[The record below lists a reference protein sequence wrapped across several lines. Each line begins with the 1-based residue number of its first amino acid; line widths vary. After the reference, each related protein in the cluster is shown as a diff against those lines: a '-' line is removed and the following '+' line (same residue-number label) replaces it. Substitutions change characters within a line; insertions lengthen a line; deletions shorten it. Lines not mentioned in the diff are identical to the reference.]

1 MRMKD
6 FWRLSLGC
14 PVRRCD
20 SGFIFDTLQ
29 LRKGHRGSSL
39 CVQLCPLA
47 PAPGL
52 EQPVHSRLW
61 RGCGQRLDS
70 PGWSH
75 SPHTC
80 ILSRLLHSQVSLSQA
95 LGRGLQAPLP
105 KPPYGRGGKETLET
119 SFSTVSTQCFST
131 LSSPRPPHSPPPPQV
146 HKTAGA
152 FYSKLPQLPDAHPH
166 ICADLPDPPSGPTAR
181 WEDGGGSSLPLVKP
195 PPYAT
200 IAHSPVLYSGSLML

>member
-70 PGWSH
+70 SGWSH

-80 ILSRLLHSQVSLSQA
+80 IPSWLLHSQVSLSQA

-105 KPPYGRGGKETLET
+105 RPSNAGGGGGKLDTL
-119 SFSTVSTQCFST
+119 
-131 LSSPRPPHSPPPPQV
+131 PHS
-146 HKTAGA
+146 
-152 FYSKLPQLPDAHPH
+152 D
-166 ICADLPDPPSGPTAR
+166 SGLSTFPC
-181 WEDGGGSSLPLVKP
+181 LPLCP
-195 PPYAT
+195 NPGST
-200 IAHSPVLYSGSLML
+200 DLQFFVLGRWYMK

>member
-47 PAPGL
+47 PALGL

-80 ILSRLLHSQVSLSQA
+80 IPSRLLHSQVSLSQA

-152 FYSKLPQLPDAHPH
+152 FYSNSLNYQMPTPTSAL
-166 ICADLPDPPSGPTAR
+166 ICQTLHQDPLQGGRTAEGLHFL
-181 WEDGGGSSLPLVKP
+181 WLSLPLMQP
-195 PPYAT
+195 LHTP
-200 IAHSPVLYSGSLML
+200 LYFILAP

>member
-47 PAPGL
+47 PALGL

-80 ILSRLLHSQVSLSQA
+80 IPSRLLHSQVSLSQA

-105 KPPYGRGGKETLET
+105 KPPYGRGEGNLGDKFFHCEYPVFFHFE
-119 SFSTVSTQCFST
+119 
-131 LSSPRPPHSPPPPQV
+131 LSSP
-146 HKTAGA
+146 
-152 FYSKLPQLPDAHPH
+152 
-166 ICADLPDPPSGPTAR
+166 
-181 WEDGGGSSLPLVKP
+181 SSLSSSTP
-195 PPYAT
+195 
-200 IAHSPVLYSGSLML
+200 GS

>member
-1 MRMKD
+1 MCPAVPPGPSPRLGAASAQQALERLRSKTGLPWLVTLPSHVHSEPAPS
-6 FWRLSLGC
+6 FPSLSL
-14 PVRRCD
+14 P
-20 SGFIFDTLQ
+20 GF
-29 LRKGHRGSSL
+29 
-39 CVQLCPLA
+39 
-47 PAPGL
+47 
-52 EQPVHSRLW
+52 
-61 RGCGQRLDS
+61 GQRS
-70 PGWSH
+70 SGTSAKTSVWE
-75 SPHTC
+75 
-80 ILSRLLHSQVSLSQA
+80 
-95 LGRGLQAPLP
+95 
-105 KPPYGRGGKETLET
+105 GGKETLET